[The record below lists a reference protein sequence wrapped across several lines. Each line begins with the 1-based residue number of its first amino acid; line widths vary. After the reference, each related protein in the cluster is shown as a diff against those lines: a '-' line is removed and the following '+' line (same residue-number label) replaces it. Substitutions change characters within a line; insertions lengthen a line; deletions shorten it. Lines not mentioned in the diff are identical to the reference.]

1 MNKEATAARIAENQI
16 SREAASA
23 MWGSGS
29 AYRRQMLSTPVPCP
43 LIASGAGRLYRE
55 ADRCAERALLHVA
68 LRTWPSQG

>member
-43 LIASGAGRLYRE
+43 PHCKWSVTA
-55 ADRCAERALLHVA
+55 V
-68 LRTWPSQG
+68 P